1 MRPHK
6 AGWVERSDT
15 HQLQFAMLMGF
26 ARTRPVPR
34 VRARVNVR
42 NHEPFASRNAD
53 SNAVKNIVHIMMATM
68 ASRSSAIFQM

>member
-1 MRPHK
+1 
-6 AGWVERSDT
+6 
-15 HQLQFAMLMGF
+15 MGGAKRYPSIAVCDADGLRKGLDRF
-26 ARTRPVPR
+26 HVFEP
-34 VRARVNVR
+34 RVNVR